1 MKTVFVLIASLI
13 SFSAGAADKCLKYQ
27 DSPRYIKA
35 IQSVAAY
42 TNYQMKELCN
52 LPTVWDI
59 EAQPDRVFTRD
70 GEKIPHVRVQL
81 HREFDSCL
89 YMVRDSDQE
98 ITSAR
103 CYSGT

>member
-1 MKTVFVLIASLI
+1 MKIVFVLIASLM
-13 SFSAGAADKCLKYQ
+13 SFSALATDKCLKYEAY
-27 DSPRYIKA
+27 PRYIKA
-35 IQSVAAY
+35 IQTVAAY
-42 TNYQMKELCN
+42 TNYEMKELCN

-59 EAQPDRVFTRD
+59 EAQPDRTFTRE

-89 YMVRDSDQE
+89 YMVRDADQK